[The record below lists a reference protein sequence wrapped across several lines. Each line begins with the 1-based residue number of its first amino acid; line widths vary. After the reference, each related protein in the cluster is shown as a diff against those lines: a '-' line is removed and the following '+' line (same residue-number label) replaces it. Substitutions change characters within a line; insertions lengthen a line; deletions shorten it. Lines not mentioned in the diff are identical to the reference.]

1 MKKELNLKSIEDY
14 EKITEDEARK
24 IFKELCELNDN
35 QNTID
40 LNFIRRLLS
49 INNNNYSPIF
59 LKIITQYKLIDS
71 LKNGNFNKDSLH
83 NHVFNEE
90 EFVNFI
96 TGKEMKELLFEDSLD
111 LGQKRFKIDEYAN
124 LYNLIAGGNSEI
136 NKGILKQNIEEL
148 LRSLSN
154 GGDENIISEIAKEQA
169 DEIIELLGSNE
180 NSLSP
185 EDFMNIMTSNTPLPD
200 NIEDVL

>member
-14 EKITEDEARK
+14 EKITEEEARK

-59 LKIITQYKLIDS
+59 LKFITQYKLIDS
-71 LKNGNFNKDSLH
+71 LKNDTFNKDSLH
-83 NHVFNEE
+83 NHVFNED

-96 TGKEMKELLFEDSLD
+96 TGKETKELLFEDNLD
-111 LGQKRFKIDEYAN
+111 LGQKRFRIDDYAN
-124 LYNLIAGGNSEI
+124 LYNLIAGNSEI
-136 NKGILKQNIEEL
+136 NKGVLKQNIEEIL
-148 LRSLSN
+148 KALNN
-154 GGDENIISEIAKEQA
+154 GGNEQNISEIAKEQA
-169 DEIIELLGSNE
+169 EEIVELLGSNE
-180 NSLSP
+180 NSLTP
-185 EDFMNIMTSNTPLPD
+185 EDFMNIMTSNTPLPY
-200 NIEDVL
+200 NIEDIL